1 MNEAVFDTVKQFA
14 TDLLRIGK
22 FDHVAKVDVK
32 KDSDQALRVDVT
44 IGEAGL
50 AIGPNG
56 EHLRAWEEVLERFAS
71 KQEGSFVSVTMDIN
85 NYRWQLE
92 ERLREIARH
101 GAKEATFGR
110 KEVKLPSMNAY
121 ERRIVHAELALRP
134 DVHTESEGRDPNRC
148 VVIKPLI

>member
-1 MNEAVFDTVKQFA
+1 MNETVFESVKQFM
-14 TDLLRIGK
+14 TYLFRVGR
-22 FDHVAKVDVK
+22 FDDRAEVDVK
-32 KDSDQALRVDVT
+32 RDGDQALRVDVLLR
-44 IGEAGL
+44 EAGL

-56 EHLRAWEEVLERFAS
+56 EHLRAWEEIAARFAS
-71 KQEGSFVSVTMDIN
+71 KQEGSFLSVTLDIN

-110 KEVKLPSMNAY
+110 KSVKLPAMNAY

-134 DVHTESEGRDPNRC
+134 DVHTESEGEDPNRC